1 MIVKY
6 PVYYNDFRCIAD
18 RCPDTCCSGWQ
29 IVVDEK
35 AAEFYNNLNTD
46 FGLKIQ
52 SLMYKDNEGDI
63 VFKNIN
69 NRCPFLDDSNLCDIY
84 KKIGESY
91 LCNTCKKFPRFSTF
105 FGGLEERGLSLSCP
119 VVAEMIVNNSNL
131 ELTQEVN
138 DLFPDINDIDAD
150 LYLSL
155 ASVRNRIFNYISSD
169 KVTSE
174 MLLKLLSYGKAI
186 QSLAENQMYEQ
197 MGALEVSNC
206 DKINFTIDFDSLF
219 SSFEYLT
226 QEGRT
231 LFSGFN
237 SNLEINND
245 KLNSIL
251 NYYIYRYFLKSVYD
265 MNIFAYVAF
274 SVFSVFSIAYVTEQ
288 TQSNIT
294 HIAQIYSKEI
304 EHSNDN
310 FNSILEYFN
319 R

>member
-6 PVYYNDFRCIAD
+6 PVYYKDFKCIAD
-18 RCPDTCCSGWQ
+18 KCPDTCCSGWQ

-35 AAEFYNNLNTD
+35 TADFYNNLNTG

-69 NRCPFLDDSNLCDIY
+69 NRCPFLNDSNLCDIY
-84 KKIGESY
+84 INIGENC

-105 FGGLEERGLSLSCP
+105 YGGVEERGLSLSCP
-119 VVAEMIVNNSNL
+119 VAAEMIVNNSIL
-131 ELTQEVN
+131 ELLQEVN

-155 ASVRNRIFNYISSD
+155 ASARNRIFNYISSD
-169 KVTSE
+169 KVTTE
-174 MLLKLLSYGKAI
+174 MLFNLLSYGKAI
-186 QSLAENQMYEQ
+186 QSLAEKEMYEQ
-197 MGALEVSNC
+197 ISLLEIPNC
-206 DKINFTIDFDSLF
+206 EKLNFTIDFDSLF

-226 QEGRT
+226 QEGKT
-231 LFSGFN
+231 LFSNFN
-237 SNLEINND
+237 SNIEISND

-274 SVFSVFSIAYVTEQ
+274 SVFSVLSIAYVAKQ

-304 EHSNDN
+304 EHSKDN
-310 FNSILEYFN
+310 FNSIIEYFN

>member
-6 PVYYNDFRCIAD
+6 PVYYKDFKCIAD

-35 AAEFYNNLNTD
+35 TAEYYNNLNTD

-52 SLMYKDNEGDI
+52 SLMYKDDEGDI

-84 KKIGESY
+84 INIGEDS
-91 LCNTCKKFPRFSTF
+91 LCNTCKKFPRFSTY
-105 FGGLEERGLSLSCP
+105 FGGVEERGLSLSCP
-119 VVAEMIVNNSNL
+119 VAAEMIVNNSNL
-131 ELTQEVN
+131 ELSQEVN

-155 ASVRNRIFNYISSD
+155 VSARKKIFDYIESD
-169 KVTSE
+169 KVTAE
-174 MLLKLLSYGKAI
+174 MLSNLLSYGKAI

-197 MGALEVSNC
+197 IGGLEISNC
-206 DKINFTIDFDSLF
+206 DKIDFAVDFDSLF
-219 SSFEYLT
+219 SNFEYLT
-226 QEGRT
+226 REGKT
-231 LFSGFN
+231 LFSEFN
-237 SNLEINND
+237 SNIEINND
-245 KLNSIL
+245 KLNNIL

-265 MNIFAYVAF
+265 MNIFAYVAL
-274 SVFSVFSIAYVTEQ
+274 SVFSVLSIAYVTEK
-288 TQSNIT
+288 TNSNIT

>member
-6 PVYYNDFRCIAD
+6 PVYYKDFKCIAD

-35 AAEFYNNLNTD
+35 TAEFYNNLNTD
-46 FGLKIQ
+46 FGFKIQ
-52 SLMYKDNEGDI
+52 SLMYKDDEGDI
-63 VFKNIN
+63 VFRNIN

-84 KKIGESY
+84 KKIGEDS

-119 VVAEMIVNNSNL
+119 VAAEMIVNNSNL
-131 ELTQEVN
+131 ELLQEVN

-155 ASVRNRIFNYISSD
+155 ASARNRILNYISSD
-169 KVTSE
+169 KVTAE
-174 MLLKLLSYGKAI
+174 MMSNLLSYGKAI

-197 MGALEVSNC
+197 MGALQISNC
-206 DKINFTIDFDSLF
+206 DKLNFTIDFDSLF

-226 QEGRT
+226 QEGKT
-231 LFSGFN
+231 LFNSFN
-237 SNLEINND
+237 SNIEINND
-245 KLNSIL
+245 KLNNIL

-274 SVFSVFSIAYVTEQ
+274 SVFSVFSIAYVAKE

-304 EHSNDN
+304 EHSNNN
-310 FNSILEYFN
+310 FNSIIEYFN
-319 R
+319 K

>member
-6 PVYYNDFRCIAD
+6 PVYYKDFKCIAD
-18 RCPDTCCSGWQ
+18 KCPDTCCSGWQ

-35 AAEFYNNLNTD
+35 TAEYYNNLNTD

-63 VFKNIN
+63 AFKNIN

-84 KKIGESY
+84 INIGEDS
-91 LCNTCKKFPRFSTF
+91 LCNTCKKFPRFTTF
-105 FGGLEERGLSLSCP
+105 FGGVEERGLSLSCP
-119 VVAEMIVNNSNL
+119 VAAEMIVNNSNL
-131 ELTQEVN
+131 ELSQEIN

-155 ASVRNRIFNYISSD
+155 VSARKKVFNYINSD
-169 KVTSE
+169 KVTAE
-174 MLLKLLSYGKAI
+174 MLSNLLSYGKAI

-197 MGALEVSNC
+197 ICALEISNC
-206 DKINFTIDFDSLF
+206 DKLNFTIDFDSLF
-219 SSFEYLT
+219 SNFEYLT
-226 QEGRT
+226 QEGKT
-231 LFSGFN
+231 LFSEFN
-237 SNLEINND
+237 SNIEISND
-245 KLNSIL
+245 KLNNIL

-265 MNIFAYVAF
+265 MNIFAYVAL
-274 SVFSVFSIAYVTEQ
+274 SVFSVFSIAYVAEQ

-294 HIAQIYSKEI
+294 HISQIYSKEI
-304 EHSNDN
+304 EHSNNN
-310 FNSILEYFN
+310 FNSIIEYFN